1 MNLPEDG
8 YINGR
13 NMWEVYGV
21 YKIFSYTYL
30 HLFVL
35 LSYLGKAYL
44 KSSLSEFYNAVDR
57 RVNIYRHCFNNT
69 LQYSMNLHEN
79 Y

>member
-57 RVNIYRHCFNNT
+57 RVNITVIALITLFNI
-69 LQYSMNLHEN
+69 E
-79 Y
+79 